1 MSADANEIAAHGGWG
16 TGEVVI
22 TGCRLIGP
30 TGPTDGILS
39 GDPAVLEIR
48 LHAAAPVATP
58 SIGVSIRTGDGIVCF
73 GTNTHMS
80 EFTVEEI
87 TGDAAMRLV
96 IPALNLQE
104 GRFEV
109 TVAAHSRDERHVFH
123 WLDHAMTFSVFPRS
137 RGVGI
142 AALDPHWELAT
153 IDEQAP
159 A

>member
-1 MSADANEIAAHGGWG
+1 
-16 TGEVVI
+16 
-22 TGCRLIGP
+22 
-30 TGPTDGILS
+30 
-39 GDPAVLEIR
+39 
-48 LHAAAPVATP
+48 
-58 SIGVSIRTGDGIVCF
+58 
-73 GTNTHMS
+73 MS